1 MLLCSPLVL
10 PVTCHFHA
18 LNWEWFLHR
27 EGGNW
32 VYFSVAILLR
42 GGWFLVHT
50 ATEPWAR
57 RKVAWAHTCEF
68 RFSWMAAYLSIPLHG
83 IVASFVQQPS
93 LLSAMWKKINWW
105 YRWYSFVKVCRCVTP
120 TEPFCFWERLFSHIL
135 MQFSSFLDQRPKVE
149 STIFSSSLLIS
160 WKTPRFCNF

>member
-1 MLLCSPLVL
+1 MVVVLSLCLLLPLVLLCSPLVL
-10 PVTCHFHA
+10 PVICHFHA

-93 LLSAMWKKINWW
+93 LLSAMWKKSTDDIDDT
-105 YRWYSFVKVCRCVTP
+105 VLLRCAIVSLP
-120 TEPFCFWERLFSHIL
+120 QSLSVFGNGCF
-135 MQFSSFLDQRPKVE
+135 
-149 STIFSSSLLIS
+149 LIS
-160 WKTPRFCNF
+160 WHSFLAS